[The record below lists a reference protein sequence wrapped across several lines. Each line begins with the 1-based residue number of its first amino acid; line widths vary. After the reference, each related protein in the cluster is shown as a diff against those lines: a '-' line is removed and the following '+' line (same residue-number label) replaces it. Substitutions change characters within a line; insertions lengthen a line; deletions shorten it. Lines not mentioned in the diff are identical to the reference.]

1 MSKKTTKTTKA
12 TPAVETVPTIMFM
25 AESNWNAKHVKP
37 VAMQGEKDKSSR
49 AAFMHHVKAFDGKPV
64 AEWAAAV
71 DKKAPAIA
79 KGKNAYT
86 AKQWITWFVKAGVV
100 EIV

>member
-1 MSKKTTKTTKA
+1 MSKKTVKKDA
-12 TPAVETVPTIMFM
+12 PAAVPTIVFM
-25 AESNWNAKHVKP
+25 AESNWNEKHVKP

-64 AEWAAAV
+64 ADWAAAV
-71 DKKAPAIA
+71 AKKPPAIA

-100 EIV
+100 EVHDA